1 LPTGV
6 TCSNSNYQISAKAT
20 LAYFL
25 PLNAGQC
32 FTNPNGTT
40 NIYYGGWA
48 SPYTDNTTSDPLYTT
63 NFLQGQVDRRAP
75 GTSWQPQLQ
84 YISTNQKWIFQGAA
98 AWYNYSNALVSQ
110 NTKIWWVDGR
120 YRFSHVGKGPY
131 HGLLL
136 RYRYG
141 ERYQS
146 NTYCGA
152 AATNCVPGSSIGS
165 TYLGG
170 LPMFKYN
177 RAMLEYD
184 F

>member
-1 LPTGV
+1 
-6 TCSNSNYQISAKAT
+6 
-20 LAYFL
+20 
-25 PLNAGQC
+25 
-32 FTNPNGTT
+32 
-40 NIYYGGWA
+40 
-48 SPYTDNTTSDPLYTT
+48 
-63 NFLQGQVDRRAP
+63 
-75 GTSWQPQLQ
+75 
-84 YISTNQKWIFQGAA
+84 
-98 AWYNYSNALVSQ
+98 
-110 NTKIWWVDGR
+110 

-131 HGLLL
+131 HGLML